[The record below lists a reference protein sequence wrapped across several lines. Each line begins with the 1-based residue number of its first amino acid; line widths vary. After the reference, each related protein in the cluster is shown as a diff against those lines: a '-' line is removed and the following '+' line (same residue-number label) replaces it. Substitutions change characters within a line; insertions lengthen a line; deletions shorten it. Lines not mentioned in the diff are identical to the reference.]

1 MSISKSMFAHA
12 VLILALLTA
21 AAHANER
28 RFTIKSPGG
37 ATPVNNWAF
46 GISIRNN
53 PTGGGSVTTAFP
65 AGTSDAA
72 AAQMVADDIT
82 AQTGIVATAS
92 GNTLIISQH
101 NQEEGFF
108 FDPLAA
114 GTKYGTAF
122 GGLSGPGGTI
132 GPWGVSRAF
141 RVWAPAPPP
150 PPPAVPSLPPLPS
163 HWFQLQLPPDPF
175 GLPDVLNEIQ
185 INLLDVHDAPLFS
198 QTIQLP
204 DNADQQQLDF
214 ALAEAFQNFPPEL
227 DGWMVMPE
235 PAGFFFGH
243 TANEW
248 MTGGGI
254 EVLLQPGSEQSQ
266 MQLILEEEHLRYH
279 ETYADFNVDGVVD
292 PQDTAIWN
300 SHYGS
305 LGGFE
310 HGDAT
315 FDNHINGTDFL
326 EVQRQFGPIEQRQP
340 AATAR
345 IPEPSTVTLMLA
357 SVLCFLWRTKEG

>member
-1 MSISKSMFAHA
+1 MSISKTYLALA
-12 VLILALLTA
+12 VLMLFAITTA
-21 AAHANER
+21 SVANER

-37 ATPVNNWAF
+37 STPVDNWAF

-65 AGTSDAA
+65 AGTTDAA

-101 NQEEGFF
+101 DQPEGFF

-114 GTKYGTAF
+114 GSKYGTSF

-150 PPPAVPSLPPLPS
+150 PLPQVPTLPPLPQR
-163 HWFQLQLPPDPF
+163 WFQLQLPPDPL
-175 GLPDVLNEIQ
+175 GLPGIVNELQ
-185 INLLDVHDAPLFS
+185 INLLDVHDELLFS
-198 QTIQLP
+198 QNIPLP
-204 DNADQQQLDF
+204 DDANQQQLDF
-214 ALAEAFQNFPPEL
+214 ALMEAFQGLPPQL
-227 DGWMVMPE
+227 DGWMPL
-235 PAGFFFGH
+235 PQPDGFFFGH

-254 EVLLQPGSEQSQ
+254 EVLLHPGSPESQ
-266 MQLILEEEHLRYH
+266 MQLILEEELRYH
-279 ETYADFNVDGVVD
+279 ETYADFNTDGVVD
-292 PQDTAIWN
+292 AYDLEVWGDF
-300 SHYGS
+300 YGG

-315 FDNHINGTDFL
+315 FDNDINGQDYL
-326 EVQRQFGPIEQRQP
+326 EIQRQFGSVDPSGP
-340 AATAR
+340 PVAVAV
-345 IPEPSTVTLMLA
+345 PEPNTLLLA
-357 SVLCFLWRTKEG
+357 LAGSLAMLWRTR